1 MTDINNSTFKTK
13 IISDN
18 SSTSISDIN
27 STESDGV
34 IDQKE
39 RIILS
44 NKITKLLEN
53 KLLSENKK
61 IKNDS
66 CFIKSILKHNDLN
79 NLKLSNLSPDFESS
93 DSEIS
98 SAEEV
103 SFLS

>member
-1 MTDINNSTFKTK
+1 MTDNNSTFKTK

-27 STESDGV
+27 STESEE
-34 IDQKE
+34 IINQKD
-39 RIILS
+39 RSILS

-53 KLLSENKK
+53 KLLSENKE
-61 IKNDS
+61 IKNTS
-66 CFIKSILKHNDLN
+66 CFIKSILKNDDLN
-79 NLKLSNLSPDFESS
+79 NLKFYNLSPDFESS

-98 SAEEV
+98 SIEEV